1 MSYCLNPKCP
11 NPADPWH
18 AHNRICC
25 HCGSSL
31 VLQQRYHIKRLLGEG
46 GFGKTF
52 EVEDHHHLQTKVLKV
67 LIDDNPKAVALFER
81 EAQVLSR
88 LQHPGIPKVE
98 PDGYFTFYPRNSH
111 KPLHCLVM
119 ELIEGCNLEEWMAQR
134 QHQPITESRAVDWL
148 KQLVEILHQV
158 HHQNYFHR
166 DIKPSN
172 IMLRPSKTGED
183 WQLALIDFGTAREVS
198 GTYLAKVGAGHR
210 MTGIVSPGYTPP
222 EQINGKAVPQSDF
235 FALGRTFV
243 YLLAGR
249 HPNDFQEDPRT
260 GELRWRESARVSENF
275 ANLIDRL
282 MSPFPGNRPHNTDAI
297 SQYLETIDQGTG
309 GSSPRHPVTP
319 SPPPPTSPSPRH
331 PVTPSPHTHHRSS
344 RSRRWR
350 AKKAVTKK
358 VLMGTAI
365 LLLPLSAAQFSRE
378 IDAFLRQA
386 MSSMRRET
394 ATNMVK
400 MSRSPDAI
408 SAIYSLQQIALTN
421 TISAHLWGVN
431 AIAISPDNRLLVSGS
446 ADKTL
451 KIWDLATGD
460 QRQVLDHNGEQVS
473 AVAVSP
479 KGFTFASGGSDR
491 TVKLWGLESGK
502 LLWTF
507 EGHSGWVLAIAYSPD
522 GNILASASADGTVK
536 LWELAS
542 ATLTHTLSGHTSQ
555 VVSLAFSPR
564 EPLLASGS
572 DDGTIKLWNTTTGK
586 LLQTWQ
592 SNSWRVRS
600 VAISPDGKILASGSE
615 SGTIQLYSLH
625 TGELLRTLHR
635 QSGAVQSLAFMPLG
649 ATSGAE
655 TLILAIGGGSLDSTI
670 ELWDASKGEHLST
683 LTGHR
688 DTVHSLSISAD
699 GTILTSGSEDNTIKI
714 WRLPSTGQISIE
726 K

>member
-1 MSYCLNPKCP
+1 M
-11 NPADPWH
+11 
-18 AHNRICC
+18 
-25 HCGSSL
+25 
-31 VLQQRYHIKRLLGEG
+31 GEG

-119 ELIEGCNLEEWMAQR
+119 ELIEGCNLEEWMTQR
-134 QHQPITESRAVDWL
+134 QNRPITENRAVDWL

-172 IMLRPSKTGED
+172 IMLRLSKTGED
-183 WQLALIDFGTAREVS
+183 WQLALIDFGTVREIS

-243 YLLAGR
+243 YLLTGK

-260 GELRWRESARVSENF
+260 GELRWREYTRVSENF
-275 ANLIDRL
+275 ASLVDRL

-297 SQYLETIDQGTG
+297 SHYLETID
-309 GSSPRHPVTP
+309 
-319 SPPPPTSPSPRH
+319 SPPPPGGMR
-331 PVTPSPHTHHRSS
+331 TPSQRGVGGTRTPSQRGVGGTRTPSQRGVGGTRSS

-350 AKKAVTKK
+350 AKKALTKK
-358 VLMGTAI
+358 VLMGAAI
-365 LLLPLSAAQFSRE
+365 LMLPLSAAQFSRD
-378 IDAFLRQA
+378 IDAFLRQT
-386 MSSMRRET
+386 MSSMRAET
-394 ATNMVK
+394 ARSAIGWVEE
-400 MSRSPDAI
+400 RSPTYQAAI
-408 SAIYSLQQIALTN
+408 SSVQQIALTN

-431 AIAISPDNRLLVSGS
+431 AVAISPDNQRLVSGS

-460 QRQVLDHNGEQVS
+460 PILVLDNHGEQVS

-491 TVKLWGLESGK
+491 TVKLWGIESGK
-502 LLWTF
+502 LLWSF
-507 EGHSGWVLAIAYSPD
+507 EGHSGWILAVAFSPD
-522 GNILASASADGTVK
+522 GNILASGSADGTVK
-536 LWELAS
+536 LWDLAS

-572 DDGTIKLWNTTTGK
+572 DDGTIKLWDTTTGK
-586 LLQTWQ
+586 VLQTWQ
-592 SNSWRVRS
+592 SNSSRVRS

-615 SGTIQLYSLH
+615 SGTIQLYGLH

-635 QSGAVQSLAFMPLG
+635 QSGAVQSLAFMPESRTG
-649 ATSGAE
+649 SE

-670 ELWDASKGEHLST
+670 ELWDASIGQHLRT

-714 WRLPSTGQISIE
+714 WRVPQTGQISIE